1 MQKNIIYVGGLI
13 AVCFIFV
20 LFYLQSVY
28 ISWQSEI
35 LEMQSETKKI
45 LASEITL
52 RNFSDNETELSEENL
67 ISAREFLPLESEQ
80 EKFTDEIYRSA
91 NRYNIKINS
100 VQVDEL
106 SEVEKNFYRQAVKV
120 QFDADYISVLNF
132 LREISDDK
140 RFSVLENI
148 SVNNNICDAEFFIY
162 STDSR

>member
-1 MQKNIIYVGGLI
+1 MQKNIIYIGGLI
-13 AVCFIFV
+13 SVCFIFV

-45 LASEITL
+45 LASEIIL

-67 ISAREFLPLESEQ
+67 ISAREFLPLDSEQ

-106 SEVEKNFYRQAVKV
+106 SEVEKNFYRQAIKV

-162 STDSR
+162 SADSR

>member
-13 AVCFIFV
+13 SVCFIFV

-67 ISAREFLPLESEQ
+67 ISAREFLPLDSEQ

-106 SEVEKNFYRQAVKV
+106 SEVEKNFYRQAIKV